1 MADHAKQS
9 GLNGAYYGPAIPP
22 PAQSYHA
29 YGRRSSGCGPCC
41 LVGLLCKIVVTI
53 VVILGIAALV
63 LWLVF
68 RPNEVKFH
76 VVNASLTRFDI
87 TPNNTLRYDLAL
99 DVAVRNPNRKIGI
112 YYDSIQANGY
122 YHDIWF
128 GSKWVDPFYQ
138 PKKNT
143 TMLKPIL
150 SGEIPLGG
158 SIINEFDGEKRSGVF
173 PIDVVVNLRV
183 RLKFGS
189 LKSKRIKPK
198 INCDMKIPLKVNG
211 SVTAF
216 ETKRCDVDF

>member
-1 MADHAKQS
+1 MADQAKQPH
-9 GLNGAYYGPAIPP
+9 LNGAYYGPAIPP

-29 YGRRSSGCGPCC
+29 HGRRHSGCGPCC
-41 LVGLLCKIVVTI
+41 LVGLLFKVVVTI
-53 VVILGIAALV
+53 VVILGIVALV

-87 TPNNTLRYDLAL
+87 MPNNTLHYDLAL
-99 DVAVRNPNRKIGI
+99 DVAVRNPNKKIGI
-112 YYDSIQANGY
+112 YYDSIQANAY
-122 YHDIWF
+122 YHDNWF
-128 GSKWVDPFYQ
+128 ASAWVDPFYQ

-150 SGEIPLGG
+150 RGEVPLVG
-158 SIINEFDGEKRSGVF
+158 SRINEFDGEKRSGVF
-173 PIDVVVNLRV
+173 PIDVVLNLRV
-183 RLKFGS
+183 RFKVGS

-211 SVTAF
+211 SVVAF
-216 ETKRCDVDF
+216 ETERCDVDF